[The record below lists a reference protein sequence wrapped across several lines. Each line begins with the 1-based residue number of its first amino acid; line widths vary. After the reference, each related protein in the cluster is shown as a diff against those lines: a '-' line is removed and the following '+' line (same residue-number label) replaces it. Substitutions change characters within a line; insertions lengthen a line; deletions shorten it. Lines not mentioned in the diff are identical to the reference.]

1 MIEILRSHFLFR
13 DWPPELL
20 GRLAGIS
27 RVEAHGKG
35 DLLFLEE
42 GRCDHLHA
50 LVEGRVQLFRNL
62 ADGREMTLNVV
73 AGGGLVGCAALF
85 LEHRFPASAR
95 VISPQATLI
104 SVAGEPFLR
113 MMDEDRA
120 IARSMIAAL
129 AQRLTVV
136 AARVES
142 LTGETSLSRLVNWLL
157 DQPSRE
163 AAGQGRCL
171 HLESSKKALAR
182 SLGMT
187 PETLSRHLGG
197 LRARGVIAV
206 ENREI
211 TILDPAALALLAVEL
226 NEN

>member
-20 GRLAGIS
+20 ERLAGIS
-27 RVEAHGKG
+27 RLAMHRRG

-50 LVEGRVQLFRNL
+50 LVEGRVQLFRSL

-73 AGGGLVGCAALF
+73 SGGGLVGCAALF

-104 SVAGEPFLR
+104 NVSGEPFLR
-113 MMDEDRA
+113 MMDEDRT

-142 LTGETSLSRLVNWLL
+142 LTGETSLARVVNWLL

-163 AAGQGRCL
+163 AAGAGRCL
-171 HLESSKKALAR
+171 RLESSKKALAR

-187 PETLSRHLGG
+187 PETLSRHLGH

-206 ENREI
+206 ENRDI
-211 TILDPAALALLAVEL
+211 TILNPGALTTMAAEMEAK
-226 NEN
+226 